1 MRAMIV
7 VASRYGSSLQS
18 ADWIAERLRLDGIET
33 DLHRVQEAPPPD
45 QADLVILGSG
55 LYSHHVLPELE
66 DYIQKHLLLLQQR
79 AMGLFIL
86 AMRTT
91 PVFVQGQSHGGLAQF
106 DPLFKRLGPTL
117 LHAQILGGELIFSR
131 LTPEDAASIQRFY
144 AMLKL
149 SPAELADRQVPRT
162 LLNKQEA
169 WDFAEALLKQVR
181 SRA

>member
-1 MRAMIV
+1 MRATIV

-18 ADWIAERLRLDGIET
+18 AHWIAERLDLEGIET
-33 DLHRVQEAPPPD
+33 RIHRAQEAPPPD
-45 QADLVILGSG
+45 EGDLVILGSG
-55 LYSHHVLPELE
+55 LYSHSVLPELE
-66 DYIQKHLLLLQQR
+66 DYIQRHLVTLQRQT
-79 AMGLFIL
+79 MGLFIL

-117 LHAQILGGELIFSR
+117 VHAQLLGGQLIFSR
-131 LTPEDAASIQRFY
+131 LSPQDTASIERFY

-149 SPAELADRQVPRT
+149 SPGELAERKAPRT
-162 LLNKQEA
+162 LLDKNEA
-169 WDFAEALLKQVR
+169 WEFVQSLLKQVR